1 MSLFKPGNKVKRI
14 QGQNHSRYGMFLGNT
29 YIVDRCNEHRVTFVG
44 ISSSYSPD
52 YFELVTESKKTGF
65 GRFISKIEA

>member
-1 MSLFKPGNKVKRI
+1 
-14 QGQNHSRYGMFLGNT
+14 MFLGNT